1 VPPDAFLPIVRV
13 AGILP
18 VSTGWRLAPFVTRNS
33 LPQGACRNGP
43 LPEEI
48 AMNCHE
54 LARRIERLQPEADL
68 RNVARLCLLLANA
81 TPDVGQLE
89 DDRQLTVAWQDV
101 YLRMQATA
109 DQHAAM
115 TEELD
120 GLARSDP
127 KRFTPEQIWVL
138 IRAIRVQSQILQ
150 LYLGEPV
157 LSV

>member
-1 VPPDAFLPIVRV
+1 
-13 AGILP
+13 
-18 VSTGWRLAPFVTRNS
+18 
-33 LPQGACRNGP
+33 
-43 LPEEI
+43 
-48 AMNCHE
+48 MNCHE

-68 RNVARLCLLLANA
+68 RNVARLCLLLANV
-81 TPDVGQLE
+81 TPDVGQLQ
-89 DDRQLTVAWQDV
+89 DDQQLTAAWQDI

-127 KRFTPEQIWVL
+127 KRFTPDQIWVL
-138 IRAIRVQSQILQ
+138 IRAIKVQSQILQ